1 MAFIVSVW
9 RRRPRGSFVAGFF
22 SAADVPGPHQAVIA
36 AWPELLIPAT
46 LLGFV
51 HTLRSIAPLHALSAS
66 FDVSFPLA
74 VSPATVREFLHRGIR
89 FLGRITGL
97 GPQLLGFDHAKQPYR
112 AIRRPRH
119 GFYAQGR
126 SNSPAVT
133 ALGLSSS
140 LRSSPP
146 ASGLH
151 LWSHPPVGLCAI
163 PLPRLQRSRHE
174 FTHALRRIAGPTVSQ
189 SGGVSIRISKPV

>member
-1 MAFIVSVW
+1 VAFIVSVW
-9 RRRPRGSFVAGFF
+9 RRRPRRSFVAGFF

-97 GPQLLGFDHAKQPYR
+97 RPQLLGL
-112 AIRRPRH
+112 
-119 GFYAQGR
+119 
-126 SNSPAVT
+126 T
-133 ALGLSSS
+133 T
-140 LRSSPP
+140 RSSRTVRSVGP
-146 ASGLH
+146 AM
-151 LWSHPPVGLCAI
+151 A
-163 PLPRLQRSRHE
+163 
-174 FTHALRRIAGPTVSQ
+174 FTHRADQIHQPLLPWA
-189 SGGVSIRISKPV
+189 